1 MNYNLFYYIVES
13 SQLDNLIRN
22 RVIYCR
28 WSCLNLRMRRIIIY
42 WLVFSLI
49 LVVGYLFLQVL
60 HSINFWENL
69 GIIPAP
75 DHIEPFSTIGMTFFT
90 MALVVGW
97 SIIFS
102 GVIWKL
108 IGHIYSPSQPIFRL
122 IFELSQSWI
131 SLSFF
136 EICIF
141 INFTVLSTLVT
152 NSKNTFRPTGQIL
165 LEVAWINFVLVCLF
179 YTFIGIQAARKNL
192 EVTRFVSK
200 LAYDFLQILFMTFE
214 GGLIFLPFGLFEFLI
229 NMSNYPVLLLS
240 LLIYSYNAFLA
251 AFIIEFLIWTDERV
265 KKEEAAK
272 NAKTS
277 FRIFI
282 LDTSM
287 IVFPLLLIA
296 TFMVYPFYIP
306 LQSVPVWIF
315 LVEFL
320 VIFSI
325 FASILYSFG
334 KIIAPRLSK
343 DSLSKIQILK
353 YRFEVLLATRGTM
366 FNYPTPIDIFLGG
379 ELTEKIEHR
388 WEKVSLKMACGQC
401 YHVFEAEALRKG
413 TNIKPIPCAFCG
425 SLATTP
431 VWE

>member
-1 MNYNLFYYIVES
+1 M
-13 SQLDNLIRN
+13 
-22 RVIYCR
+22 
-28 WSCLNLRMRRIIIY
+28 
-42 WLVFSLI
+42 
-49 LVVGYLFLQVL
+49 
-60 HSINFWENL
+60 
-69 GIIPAP
+69 
-75 DHIEPFSTIGMTFFT
+75 
-90 MALVVGW
+90 
-97 SIIFS
+97 
-102 GVIWKL
+102 
-108 IGHIYSPSQPIFRL
+108 IGHISSPSQPIFRL

-200 LAYDFLQILFMTFE
+200 LAYDFLQILTMTIE

-229 NMSNYPVLLLS
+229 NMNNYPVLLLS

-251 AFIIEFLIWTDERV
+251 VFIIEFLIWTDEKV

-287 IVFPLLLIA
+287 IVFPLLLLA

-306 LQSVPVWIF
+306 IQSVPVWIF

-325 FASILYSFG
+325 FASILR
-334 KIIAPRLSK
+334 IDCTLS
-343 DSLSKIQILK
+343 
-353 YRFEVLLATRGTM
+353 
-366 FNYPTPIDIFLGG
+366 
-379 ELTEKIEHR
+379 
-388 WEKVSLKMACGQC
+388 
-401 YHVFEAEALRKG
+401 
-413 TNIKPIPCAFCG
+413 
-425 SLATTP
+425 
-431 VWE
+431 

>member
-1 MNYNLFYYIVES
+1 
-13 SQLDNLIRN
+13 
-22 RVIYCR
+22 
-28 WSCLNLRMRRIIIY
+28 MRRIIIY
-42 WLVFSLI
+42 WLIFSLI
-49 LVVGYLFLQVL
+49 LVIGYFFLQVL
-60 HSINFWENL
+60 HYINFWENL
-69 GIIPAP
+69 GISPAP
-75 DHIEPFSTIGMTFFT
+75 DHIEPFSTIGMAFFT
-90 MALVVGW
+90 TSLVVGW
-97 SIIFS
+97 SLIFS

-108 IGHIYSPSQPIFRL
+108 ISQLYSPSQPISRL
-122 IFELSQSWI
+122 IIELLQSWI

-141 INFTVLSTLVT
+141 INFTVLSILVT
-152 NSKNTFRPTGQIL
+152 NNENTFRPTGQIF
-165 LEVAWINFVLVCLF
+165 LEVAWINFVLVCMF

-200 LAYDFLQILFMTFE
+200 LAYDLLQIFIITIE

-229 NMSNYPVLLLS
+229 NMNNYPVLLFS
-240 LLIYSYNAFLA
+240 SLIYSYNAFLA
-251 AFIIEFLIWTDERV
+251 VFIIEFLIWTDEKV
-265 KKEEAAK
+265 KKEESTSEK
-272 NAKTS
+272 KTS

-287 IVFPLLLIA
+287 IFFPLLLLA

-306 LQSVPVWIF
+306 IQSIPVWIF

-334 KIIAPRLSK
+334 KILAPKLSK

-401 YHVFEAEALRKG
+401 YHVFKAEALKKG
-413 TNIKPIPCAFCG
+413 KNVKPIPCAFCG